1 MADGKLNA
9 LKVSRAKPGR
19 YGDGR
24 GLWLAVSPTG
34 SQKWIFR
41 FTFDGKVREMGIRAE
56 TLAQARIGAQAARE
70 MVADNI
76 NPIEVKRAAKAQKKK
91 PTFAEMAA
99 EYIAANEG
107 SWRNPKHAE
116 QWRMTTG
123 DAYCAAIRQK
133 PVDQIGT
140 EDVLLILRPIWMTK
154 AETASRLRGRIE
166 AILDAARAKGLREGD
181 NPARLR
187 GHLDKLLGKRQRLMR
202 GHHAAMDYADVPAF
216 VERLRER
223 EALAALALEMT
234 VLTAC
239 RTSEV
244 LNAQWAEVDLE
255 TKVWTIPAPR
265 MKAGKEHRV
274 PLCDRAVAIF
284 EKLAEAKAD
293 DALVFPGQRRG
304 KPLSNMAMAMVM
316 RRMGVESL
324 TVHGFRSAFR
334 DWAGNETSFPREV
347 AEQCLAHAIGDETE
361 RAYRR
366 ADALEKRRA
375 LMTAWAN
382 YIKPKTAGSNVVPLA
397 RVAS

>member
-1 MADGKLNA
+1 
-9 LKVSRAKPGR
+9 
-19 YGDGR
+19 
-24 GLWLAVSPTG
+24 
-34 SQKWIFR
+34 
-41 FTFDGKVREMGIRAE
+41 
-56 TLAQARIGAQAARE
+56 
-70 MVADNI
+70 
-76 NPIEVKRAAKAQKKK
+76 
-91 PTFAEMAA
+91 
-99 EYIAANEG
+99 
-107 SWRNPKHAE
+107 
-116 QWRMTTG
+116 MTTG
-123 DAYCAAIRQK
+123 DAYCGSIRQK